1 MMRNASC
8 IPRRRASS
16 WTRRHLAAILEAEDS
31 HAAYFLAN
39 QGISRLDVLRYI
51 SHGLTKA
58 SGGQSLPV
66 LRGASSPDPHDGRL
80 EEEDDDEYLDDGD
93 EDEME
98 EESPSRRKRPARSA
112 LETYAISLTRRAAEG
127 KIDPLIGREEELKRT
142 IRVLCRRKKN
152 NPVFV
157 GEPGTGKTALAEG
170 LALLLYNSARGN
182 ARQRVPEHLSR
193 SEVFA
198 LDVSGM
204 LAGAKFRGDFEQRIK
219 AVIHEVR
226 ERGNV
231 ILFIDEIHMLVGA
244 GSTSESSIDASTI
257 LKPALASGELHC
269 IGSTTYEDYKNHFE
283 KDHGLSRRF
292 QKIDLKEP
300 SADETYR
307 ILKGLRLRY
316 EEHHGIRFT
325 DGALRSAADLAAR
338 HINDRFLP
346 DKAID
351 LIDEAA
357 AGVRVEG
364 IPGRKTVRSA
374 DIETVVAEFA
384 GIPARSI
391 SSSDKERLARLDT
404 ELREYIFGQD
414 EAIEQLTR
422 AIRRSRAGLG
432 GPRKPVGCFL
442 FTGPTG
448 VGKTEVARRRP
459 GARQHFSRYD
469 MGEYMEKHAVSAHR
483 RAAHMSVSIRGLLVD
498 DIRRNAYTVLLLDGE
513 GPPRHVQYPA
523 PGHG

>member
-1 MMRNASC
+1 
-8 IPRRRASS
+8 
-16 WTRRHLAAILEAEDS
+16 
-31 HAAYFLAN
+31 
-39 QGISRLDVLRYI
+39 
-51 SHGLTKA
+51 
-58 SGGQSLPV
+58 
-66 LRGASSPDPHDGRL
+66 
-80 EEEDDDEYLDDGD
+80 
-93 EDEME
+93 
-98 EESPSRRKRPARSA
+98 
-112 LETYAISLTRRAAEG
+112 
-127 KIDPLIGREEELKRT
+127 
-142 IRVLCRRKKN
+142 
-152 NPVFV
+152 
-157 GEPGTGKTALAEG
+157 
-170 LALLLYNSARGN
+170 
-182 ARQRVPEHLSR
+182 
-193 SEVFA
+193 
-198 LDVSGM
+198 
-204 LAGAKFRGDFEQRIK
+204 
-219 AVIHEVR
+219 
-226 ERGNV
+226 
-231 ILFIDEIHMLVGA
+231 MLVGA

-448 VGKTEVARRRP
+448 VGKTEVARQLALVL
-459 GARQHFSRYD
+459 GNHFSRYD
-469 MGEYMEKHAVSAHR
+469 MSEYMEKHAVSRLIGAPPGY
-483 RAAHMSVSIRGLLVD
+483 VGFDQGGLLVD
-498 DIRRNAYTVLLLDGE
+498 DIRRNAYTVLLLDEIEKAHPDMFNILLQVMDNASLTDNMGRKADFRNVILVMTSNAGAREMAASSIGFTSMTDDSQRKGMKALEKVLSPEFRNRLDAIISFNSLPGE
-513 GPPRHVQYPA
+513 VMLQIVDKFVKQLNAQLAERNVALTLTPEARDRLAALGFDPKFGARPLARVIAQSIETPLA
-523 PGHG
+523 DEILFGKLERGGSVVVEVDADPKAFRFRFE